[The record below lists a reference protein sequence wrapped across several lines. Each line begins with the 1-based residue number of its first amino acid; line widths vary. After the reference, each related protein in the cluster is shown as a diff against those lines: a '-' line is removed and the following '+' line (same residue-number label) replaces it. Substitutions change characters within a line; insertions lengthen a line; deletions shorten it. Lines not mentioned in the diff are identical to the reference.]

1 MRGGGGGLRH
11 LMYGQRLAVLAVFAR
26 GVLAL
31 LLAACWGAPAN
42 ASVFWGGGS
51 SKDDAGGSSLGGLD
65 WPLLSDAGP
74 LGHWTRIVPA
84 AQFDAASTLHQRC
97 IDALHPLRFRRLPDG
112 CQLCPRVGRRRVF
125 TYG

>member
-42 ASVFWGGGS
+42 ASVFWGGGGVARA
-51 SKDDAGGSSLGGLD
+51 KTMRGDQVLED
-65 WPLLSDAGP
+65 WIGP
-74 LGHWTRIVPA
+74 
-84 AQFDAASTLHQRC
+84 S
-97 IDALHPLRFRRLPDG
+97 
-112 CQLCPRVGRRRVF
+112 
-125 TYG
+125 